1 MCTRFF
7 IEPDNEE
14 FREIIAQAR
23 RSKLAEQFLKAGSP
37 LIASGEVRPTALVPV
52 IAPNTKGEICV
63 FPMKWGFQIPG
74 HPLIVNA
81 RSETAAVRPAFR
93 ESWEKHRCVIPAS
106 WYFEWEHFPTPSG
119 KMKTGEKYAIQPR
132 NASLTFLCGLYRMEE
147 GFPVFAVLTREPT
160 EALRKIHDRMPLIL
174 PRERIAEWVRPETK
188 PETML
193 SRAVTD
199 LVAEKAG

>member
-63 FPMKWGFQIPG
+63 FPMNYLW
-74 HPLIVNA
+74 
-81 RSETAAVRPAFR
+81 
-93 ESWEKHRCVIPAS
+93 
-106 WYFEWEHFPTPSG
+106 
-119 KMKTGEKYAIQPR
+119 
-132 NASLTFLCGLYRMEE
+132 LT
-147 GFPVFAVLTREPT
+147 
-160 EALRKIHDRMPLIL
+160 L
-174 PRERIAEWVRPETK
+174 PR
-188 PETML
+188 
-193 SRAVTD
+193 
-199 LVAEKAG
+199 KAKGAKRLPMGNHLF